1 MPPPADS
8 ARDNNPRF
16 PGASLRPGG
25 GLYARCPL
33 SSRDGEALRG
43 ERGGPG
49 RHAAVRPWG
58 WTCGQEYAQRLR
70 RWRPQPGEPEHREE
84 VWVPR
89 SGERHDL
96 GRAGAQADNGLALL
110 GQRRCNQRAA
120 PQGCRTL
127 LKGGQY
133 GPRVSILEKRQSA
146 SAAMRARRPGGEQR
160 QRRSHQQRWANA
172 QRPTRQREERIP
184 GGQSGGQAQR
194 GLSADGPRA
203 QHVRPRRPRGVASDY
218 RPERRQRGTRGA
230 ARTGTQR
237 AASGLGRPGG
247 GDPCVCGASRLQQL
261 DTTSWEPTGR
271 AVARC
276 TGP

>member
-1 MPPPADS
+1 MPPQRSNEPTARQQAMPPPADS

-49 RHAAVRPWG
+49 CHAAVRPWG
-58 WTCGQEYAQRLR
+58 RTCGQEYAQRLR
-70 RWRPQPGEPEHREE
+70 RWRPQPGEPEHLEE

-146 SAAMRARRPGGEQR
+146 SGAHT
-160 QRRSHQQRWANA
+160 S
-172 QRPTRQREERIP
+172 
-184 GGQSGGQAQR
+184 SGGRTRSGRR
-194 GLSADGPRA
+194 GSARSGYRGGS
-203 QHVRPRRPRGVASDY
+203 QGGRPSAACRRTVLAPNTFAPD
-218 RPERRQRGTRGA
+218 
-230 ARTGTQR
+230 
-237 AASGLGRPGG
+237 GLGGWR
-247 GDPCVCGASRLQQL
+247 V
-261 DTTSWEPTGR
+261 
-271 AVARC
+271 
-276 TGP
+276 